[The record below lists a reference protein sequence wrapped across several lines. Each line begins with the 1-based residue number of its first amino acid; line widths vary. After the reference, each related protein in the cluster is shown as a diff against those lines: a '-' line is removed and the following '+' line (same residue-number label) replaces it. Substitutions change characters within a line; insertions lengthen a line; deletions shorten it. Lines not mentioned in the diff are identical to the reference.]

1 MDKLTSEFY
10 VISPVHAVLYCPK
23 TFWVIVMFC
32 CMIHVSRSASVPQW
46 WSVCLTCRC
55 MQVGVPPA
63 SAIMRS
69 WYGPCPVPYVLYN
82 KWILK
87 QTKRYLSGLW
97 TPLALICHDGVTQ
110 QRPFVVCCFNY
121 KLRSSHFHTR
131 QSYKCLCCKVSM
143 WYETGF
149 HWPMTLR
156 CK

>member
-23 TFWVIVMFC
+23 TMKTFWQIVMFC
-32 CMIHVSRSASVPQW
+32 CMIHISRSASVPQW

-87 QTKRYLSGLW
+87 QQKD
-97 TPLALICHDGVTQ
+97 ICLDFE
-110 QRPFVVCCFNY
+110 PPW
-121 KLRSSHFHTR
+121 RSSAMMVWNNKGHLWCAVSIINWGLVIFIHA
-131 QSYKCLCCKVSM
+131 KVISVSAARYQCDM
-143 WYETGF
+143 RLAFTD
-149 HWPMTLR
+149 L
-156 CK
+156 